1 MSLHNKVAIE
11 KLPKLG
17 IQLSWINILKN
28 QKEEFSIF
36 MIKEASQDKVKAFLK
51 VKERLPDDDWRTVK
65 KKRTERKNLKEEQEN

>member
-1 MSLHNKVAIE
+1 
-11 KLPKLG
+11 
-17 IQLSWINILKN
+17 
-28 QKEEFSIF
+28 